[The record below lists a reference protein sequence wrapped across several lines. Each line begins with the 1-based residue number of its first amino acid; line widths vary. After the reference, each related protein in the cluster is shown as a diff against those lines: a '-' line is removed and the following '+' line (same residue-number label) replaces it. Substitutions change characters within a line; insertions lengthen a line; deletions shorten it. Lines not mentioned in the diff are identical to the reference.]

1 MVLKTIERASRN
13 IDLQMSIKPF
23 WIEQAGAEPHR
34 DNAVRLRRDGMKV
47 AFGELGRSK
56 FTRSRSHGR

>member
-1 MVLKTIERASRN
+1 MVLKIIERASRN

-34 DNAVRLRRDGMKV
+34 DNAVRQRRDLMK
-47 AFGELGRSK
+47 A
-56 FTRSRSHGR
+56 

>member
-23 WIEQAGAEPHR
+23 WIEEAGVEPHR

-56 FTRSRSHGR
+56 FTRSRSLGR

>member
-23 WIEQAGAEPHR
+23 WIEEAGAAEPHR
-34 DNAVRLRRDGMKV
+34 DNAVRLRRDGMK
-47 AFGELGRSK
+47 A
-56 FTRSRSHGR
+56 